1 MTRLSRK
8 SRDRSRA
15 IALSLRLYH
24 FCLRA
29 YPQQFRH
36 TYGERMMR
44 VFRDHC
50 RAIAEQ
56 HGVLS
61 LIPLWLH
68 TFSDLIYTAG
78 LERWQVFK
86 EKNAMVTS
94 RYPQQFSLRLWFAL
108 TATIIAFVVS
118 LVASLNLYLLED
130 ANPLT
135 QAAYSTS
142 SVLRFSYDVVYL
154 SALAAGVAVCAI
166 VGYALVQRTA
176 LVTTGLLIVMLLV
189 AFAGFGGMLVR
200 HVSTF
205 LILLLIF
212 SALTLISLLTGH
224 VATTR
229 ALRFLGQRPAAV
241 LGACVSVSCVLLIN
255 VVALVLHTLLLNPV
269 SHALYMQGQIG
280 DTHLNFS
287 LIAMGIAL
295 LALIGCAISLGF
307 ALHSPSRQ
315 SS

>member
-1 MTRLSRK
+1 
-8 SRDRSRA
+8 
-15 IALSLRLYH
+15 
-24 FCLRA
+24 
-29 YPQQFRH
+29 
-36 TYGERMMR
+36 MMR

-50 RAIAEQ
+50 RAVLQQ
-56 HGVLS
+56 HSVLS
-61 LIPLWLH
+61 FVLLWLH
-68 TFSDLIYTAG
+68 TFSDLICTAC
-78 LERWQVFK
+78 LERWQAFK

-94 RYPQQFSLRLWFAL
+94 RYSQQFSLRLWFAL
-108 TATIIAFVVS
+108 TATLIAFVVS

-135 QAAYSTS
+135 QAAYSVS
-142 SVLRFSYDVVYL
+142 SVLRFSYDLVYL

-176 LVTTGLLIVMLLV
+176 LVTIGLLIVMLLV

-205 LILLLIF
+205 LTLLLIF
-212 SALTLISLLTGH
+212 SALTLISLLIGH